1 MPIVSTGQIT
11 ITDAMDGLNAR
22 LSRESFPLPSSAA
35 GVVSSYAGCSTTMS
49 VYIGPLDDSSKW
61 TFAATP
67 GPGVTGNLVGRTY
80 TVTGL
85 SDSVDTGTVTLTASR
100 TGFTSLTAVFTVYK
114 TKQGSAGPAVLLTSS
129 RPASFTSTDGTL
141 DANQDAIELTA
152 TTQGLVSPTYAWTWS
167 GLNGTAPT
175 GSTTNK
181 LTITAANFGTSKSA
195 IVTVTVNG
203 TIVQDITI
211 VRVEKSTAEAGATV
225 GATLGHVTVNA
236 TLFTTDFANT
246 TGWTNLNGSGEWA
259 AVSNSGSIGGNA
271 LQIGNLSGDDQA
283 WLGRTSLTIPFN
295 PNKLYRIRARVHAF
309 GGTTGQFFMGFEAF
323 KSDGTTVIAK
333 TGQEYTGANARIS
346 APMHWVA
353 ASERVLPQNE
363 WVEIEAYVKG
373 HGRAGSGELS
383 PNPATPV
390 TMRTDTAYI
399 SPALA
404 ANWPNKSGAV
414 LVDYIIVEE
423 VTYTP
428 PNTQGKITPANA
440 STWIADAAIGNA
452 QIASASITSAKIQDA
467 AITNAKIENAA
478 ITNAKIG
485 SLAVDQFKLADQS
498 VSVQASASGN
508 TTCSTTVTIPS
519 GVVGTIVAIASKSP
533 EGNATNNPLDAGQLK
548 ISLSSGEQSA
558 VGVVSAFRPTD
569 SRYIYP
575 AITHIHAFT
584 YKGPGTYTV
593 TATFTGAINPSGEP
607 LTLVAFA
614 TWK

>member
-67 GPGVTGNLVGRTY
+67 GAGVTGNLVGRTY

-167 GLNGTAPT
+167 GLNGTPPT

-225 GATLGHVTVNA
+225 GATLGHAVVNS
-236 TLFTTDFANT
+236 TLFSTDFANV
-246 TGWTNLNGSGEWA
+246 TGWSALSPYA
-259 AVSNSGSIGGNA
+259 AERTLVSDSSAVNNDAVRLGNNSGNDTVWFTRSDNIA
-271 LQIGNLSGDDQA
+271 FDSD
-283 WLGRTSLTIPFN
+283 
-295 PNKLYRIRARVHAF
+295 KLYRVRARVKREA
-309 GGTTGQFFMGFEAF
+309 GDGLLYVGFEAINA
-323 KSDGTTVIAK
+323 S
-333 TGQEYTGANARIS
+333 GQTIDKYGV
-346 APMHWVA
+346 VA
-353 ASERVLPQNE
+353 ANRIAAMHFVAATDALPNIGQ
-363 WVEIEAYVKG
+363 WVEYVGYVKG
-373 HGRAGSGELS
+373 HASSGAGDYS
-383 PNPATPV
+383 PDPF
-390 TMRTDTAYI
+390 
-399 SPALA
+399 SPAKMFTGTVNIRPVVVV
-404 ANWPNKSGAV
+404 NWPDKTGQV
-414 LVDYIIVEE
+414 LLDYVIVED
-423 VTYTP
+423 VTAVP
-428 PNTQGKITPANA
+428 ANTQGKITQANA

-452 QIASASITSAKIQDA
+452 QIANASITNAKIQDA
-467 AITNAKIENAA
+467 AITS
-478 ITNAKIG
+478 AKIG
-485 SLAVDQFKLADQS
+485 DAEVGTLKIAGNAVSTMFTDTGNRSATIVVNVPAGEVWEAQLLGSWQGLTSATYWATGSDVPRYEITGGVPWSLFSIVTP
-498 VSVQASASGN
+498 VSNDGR
-508 TTCSTTVTIPS
+508 STFPIPS
-519 GVVGTIVAIASKSP
+519 LTRSSRVTLYPGANTLSCSLYFPGGAPSVETTLIAFVRK
-533 EGNATNNPLDAGQLK
+533 
-548 ISLSSGEQSA
+548 
-558 VGVVSAFRPTD
+558 R
-569 SRYIYP
+569 
-575 AITHIHAFT
+575 
-584 YKGPGTYTV
+584 
-593 TATFTGAINPSGEP
+593 
-607 LTLVAFA
+607 
-614 TWK
+614 